1 MEHRIQVLNVEIK
14 NLRDQV
20 IKVNNL
26 LSQENFAYNIL
37 ESQFGQ
43 LKARNAQLAEENLK
57 METKIRD
64 SVTASD
70 KIIEQARQQEQ
81 AIKAE
86 IMVKYHKAEVKMR
99 EIQDAFSKAEKKQ
112 IETHL
117 KELETMGA

>member
-1 MEHRIQVLNVEIK
+1 MEHRIQALNVEIK
-14 NLRDQV
+14 TLRDQV

-57 METKIRD
+57 METKIKD
-64 SVTASD
+64 SVNAAE

-86 IMVKYHKAEVKMR
+86 IMVKYHKAEVKFR

-112 IETHL
+112 IEAHL
-117 KELETMGA
+117 KELETMAG